1 MTEKDDKEDSE
12 ILLPIS
18 PLNIVSD
25 KPQKTHSG
33 DSEAPGST
41 QLFWL
46 LVWMA
51 K

>member
-1 MTEKDDKEDSE
+1 MTEKDDKEDNE
-12 ILLPIS
+12 VLLPIS
-18 PLNIVSD
+18 PLSIVSD
-25 KPQKTHSG
+25 NKPQKVVDAEGS
-33 DSEAPGST
+33 PGSS